1 MAKFG
6 FDIHGVLDKYPNLL
20 IVMKSLM
27 DAGHDVHILTG
38 PSRPLALE
46 HLKAIG
52 AEMGVHY
59 NHLYSITDDL
69 IARGYDVTWRDPSN
83 PVFSDAPW
91 DSAKA
96 KYCKDENL
104 CMLFDDSPVYG
115 KYLDP
120 DLTDYVQIGARQQRG
135 LCPVTEKPVEGM
147 TVVKNTCKSSG
158 LQGYEQNFG
167 MSGGLL

>member
-6 FDIHGVLDKYPNLL
+6 FDVHGVLDKYPNLL
-20 IVMKSLM
+20 LVMKSLM
-27 DAGHDVHILTG
+27 DAGHDVHVMTG

-52 AEMGVHY
+52 AELGVHY

-69 IARGYDVTWRDPSN
+69 ISRGFDVTWRDPRN
-83 PVFSDAPW
+83 PVFADAPW

-96 KYCKDENL
+96 NYCKDEDI

-115 KYLDP
+115 TYFES

-135 LCPVTEKPVEGM
+135 LCPVTNKPEDEA
-147 TVVKNTCKSSG
+147 SG
-158 LQGYEQNFG
+158 TSGYEQSFG
-167 MSGGLL
+167 MSGGAL